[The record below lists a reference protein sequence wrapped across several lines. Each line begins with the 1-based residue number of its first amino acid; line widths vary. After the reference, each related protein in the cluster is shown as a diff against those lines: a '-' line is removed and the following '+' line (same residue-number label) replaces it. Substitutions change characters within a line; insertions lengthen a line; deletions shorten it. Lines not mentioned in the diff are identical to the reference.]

1 MRDETVRLVTSAVA
15 IGIGLVFVTSGL
27 ALLNAGTET
36 DPAYRQAG
44 ILLLPGG
51 LLTIAVAVRW
61 QLPVL
66 LSRIILERR
75 AKLLLVSLAT
85 IVLLFWGVLSQI
97 KSDAIGGLAGLL
109 FGLGFLAVFLRMI
122 TRTRRPLSP
131 GELETVRREMKRASL
146 RPLGVTILA
155 GLLAADGV
163 SSILV
168 AVFLAMVEVGYYPRT
183 PSFFLPTLL
192 VFLFFGFLKTSMAF
206 GLSNGSG
213 WAWDAAIIYNSLYFA
228 LSSLTI
234 VQFWPF
240 LFALQAGPLGPAI
253 FLGNLVPVVILGLM
267 ESILT
272 LYYLNRAH
280 VKSFFRKVRAE
291 KRSSSILP
299 MTRVME
305 CGRAFQVWNSWTCR
319 SVLASL

>member
-1 MRDETVRLVTSAVA
+1 MRDETVRLVTSAIA

-27 ALLNAGTET
+27 TLLNAGTET

-66 LSRIILERR
+66 LNRITLDRR
-75 AKLLLVSLAT
+75 TKLLLVSLAT
-85 IVLLFWGVLSQI
+85 IVLLFWGTLSQLR
-97 KSDAIGGLAGLL
+97 SDAIGGLAGLL

-122 TRTRRPLSP
+122 TRTRRALSP
-131 GELETVRREMKRASL
+131 RELETMTKEMKRASL

-213 WAWDAAIIYNSLYFA
+213 WAWDVAVIYNSLYLLYLA

-240 LFALQAGPLGPAI
+240 LFAFQAGPLGPAI
-253 FLGNLVPVVILGLM
+253 FLGNFVPVVILGLM

-291 KRSSSILP
+291 
-299 MTRVME
+299 
-305 CGRAFQVWNSWTCR
+305 N
-319 SVLASL
+319 VLRQSYR

>member
-1 MRDETVRLVTSAVA
+1 MRDETVRLVTSAIA

-27 ALLNAGTET
+27 TLLNAGTET

-66 LSRIILERR
+66 LNRITLDRR
-75 AKLLLVSLAT
+75 TKLLLVSLAT
-85 IVLLFWGVLSQI
+85 IVLLFWGTLSQLR
-97 KSDAIGGLAGLL
+97 SDAIGGLAGLL

-122 TRTRRPLSP
+122 TRTRRALSP
-131 GELETVRREMKRASL
+131 RELETMTKEMKRASL

-213 WAWDAAIIYNSLYFA
+213 WAWDVAVIYNSLYLLYLA

-240 LFALQAGPLGPAI
+240 LFAFQAGPLGPAI
-253 FLGNLVPVVILGLM
+253 FLGNFVPVVILGLM

-291 KRSSSILP
+291 NALRQSY
-299 MTRVME
+299 R
-305 CGRAFQVWNSWTCR
+305 
-319 SVLASL
+319 

>member
-1 MRDETVRLVTSAVA
+1 MRDETVRLLTSAIA
-15 IGIGLVFVTSGL
+15 IGTGLVFVTSGL
-27 ALLNAGTET
+27 TLLNAGTET

-66 LSRIILERR
+66 LNRITLDRR
-75 AKLLLVSLAT
+75 TKLLLVSLAT
-85 IVLLFWGVLSQI
+85 IVLLFWGTLSQLR
-97 KSDAIGGLAGLL
+97 SDAIGGLAGLL

-122 TRTRRPLSP
+122 TRTRRALSP
-131 GELETVRREMKRASL
+131 RELETMTKEMKRASL

-213 WAWDAAIIYNSLYFA
+213 WAWDVAVIYNSLYLLYLA

-240 LFALQAGPLGPAI
+240 LFAFQAGPLGPAI
-253 FLGNLVPVVILGLM
+253 FLGNFVPVVILGLM

-291 KRSSSILP
+291 
-299 MTRVME
+299 
-305 CGRAFQVWNSWTCR
+305 N
-319 SVLASL
+319 VLRQPYR

>member
-1 MRDETVRLVTSAVA
+1 MRDETVRLLTSAIA
-15 IGIGLVFVTSGL
+15 IGTGLVFVTSGL
-27 ALLNAGTET
+27 TLLNAGTET

-66 LSRIILERR
+66 LNRITLDRR
-75 AKLLLVSLAT
+75 TKLLLVSLAT
-85 IVLLFWGVLSQI
+85 IVLLFWGTLSQLR
-97 KSDAIGGLAGLL
+97 SDAIGGLAGLL

-122 TRTRRPLSP
+122 TRTRRALSP
-131 GELETVRREMKRASL
+131 RELETMTKEMKRASL

-155 GLLAADGV
+155 ALLAADGV

-213 WAWDAAIIYNSLYFA
+213 WAWDVAVIYNSLYLLYLA

-240 LFALQAGPLGPAI
+240 LFAFQAGPLGPAI

-291 KRSSSILP
+291 
-299 MTRVME
+299 
-305 CGRAFQVWNSWTCR
+305 N
-319 SVLASL
+319 VLRQSYR

>member
-1 MRDETVRLVTSAVA
+1 MRDETVRLVTSAIA
-15 IGIGLVFVTSGL
+15 IGTGLVFVTSGL

-66 LSRIILERR
+66 LNRITLDRR
-75 AKLLLVSLAT
+75 TKLLLVSLAT
-85 IVLLFWGVLSQI
+85 IVLLFWGTLSQLR
-97 KSDAIGGLAGLL
+97 SDAIGGLAGLL

-122 TRTRRPLSP
+122 TRTRRALSP
-131 GELETVRREMKRASL
+131 RELETMTKEMKRASL

-213 WAWDAAIIYNSLYFA
+213 WAWDVAVIYNSLYLLYLA

-240 LFALQAGPLGPAI
+240 LFAFQAGPLGPAI
-253 FLGNLVPVVILGLM
+253 FLGNFVPVVILGLM

-291 KRSSSILP
+291 
-299 MTRVME
+299 
-305 CGRAFQVWNSWTCR
+305 N
-319 SVLASL
+319 VLRQSYR

>member
-15 IGIGLVFVTSGL
+15 IGLGLVFVASGL
-27 ALLNAGTET
+27 KLLNAGTET
-36 DPAYRQAG
+36 DSAYRQAG

-66 LSRIILERR
+66 LNRITLDRR
-75 AKLLLVSLAT
+75 TKLLLVSLAT
-85 IVLLFWGVLSQI
+85 IVLLFWGTLSQLR
-97 KSDAIGGLAGLL
+97 SDAIGGLAGLL

-122 TRTRRPLSP
+122 TRTRRALSP
-131 GELETVRREMKRASL
+131 RELETMTKEMKRASL

-155 GLLAADGV
+155 ALLAADGV

-213 WAWDAAIIYNSLYFA
+213 WAWDVAVIYNSLYLMYLA

-234 VQFWPF
+234 VRFWPF
-240 LFALQAGPLGPAI
+240 LFAFQAGPLGPAI

-291 KRSSSILP
+291 
-299 MTRVME
+299 
-305 CGRAFQVWNSWTCR
+305 N
-319 SVLASL
+319 VLRQSYR

>member
-1 MRDETVRLVTSAVA
+1 MRDETVRLLTSAIA
-15 IGIGLVFVTSGL
+15 IGTGLVFVTSGL
-27 ALLNAGTET
+27 TLLNAGTET

-66 LSRIILERR
+66 LNRIILGRR

-85 IVLLFWGVLSQI
+85 IVLLFWGTLSQLR
-97 KSDAIGGLAGLL
+97 SDAIGGLAGLL

-122 TRTRRPLSP
+122 TRTRRALSP
-131 GELETVRREMKRASL
+131 RELETMTKEMKRASL

-213 WAWDAAIIYNSLYFA
+213 WAWDVAVIYNSLYLLYLA

-240 LFALQAGPLGPAI
+240 LFAFQAGPLGPAI
-253 FLGNLVPVVILGLM
+253 FLGNFVPVVILGLM

-291 KRSSSILP
+291 
-299 MTRVME
+299 
-305 CGRAFQVWNSWTCR
+305 N
-319 SVLASL
+319 VLRQSYR

>member
-1 MRDETVRLVTSAVA
+1 MRDETVRLVTSAIA
-15 IGIGLVFVTSGL
+15 IGTGLVFVTSGL
-27 ALLNAGTET
+27 TLLNAGTET

-66 LSRIILERR
+66 LNRITLDRR
-75 AKLLLVSLAT
+75 TKLLLVSLAT
-85 IVLLFWGVLSQI
+85 IVLLFWGTLSQLR
-97 KSDAIGGLAGLL
+97 SDAIGGLAGLL

-122 TRTRRPLSP
+122 TRTRRALSP
-131 GELETVRREMKRASL
+131 RELETMTKEMKRASL

-155 GLLAADGV
+155 ALLAADGV

-213 WAWDAAIIYNSLYFA
+213 WAWDVAVIYNSLYLLYLA

-240 LFALQAGPLGPAI
+240 LFAFQAGPLGPAI

-291 KRSSSILP
+291 
-299 MTRVME
+299 
-305 CGRAFQVWNSWTCR
+305 N
-319 SVLASL
+319 VLRQSYR